1 MEGAMNDVV
10 LLAAM
15 VAAAGSAEFKAGST
29 FRECPDCPEMVVV
42 PAGSYMMGSPHQE
55 AGRGADEGPRRR
67 VDIAAPFGVSRFEI
81 GRAQY
86 EAFLRATEHPV
97 SGNCI
102 TDRRKQGDW
111 KPDADTNLRDPG
123 FPQADNHPVACVSWN
138 DAKAYVGWLNSK
150 TGGGYRLLSEAEW
163 EYAARA
169 GSTDA
174 YPWGDKPSDGC
185 AFMNGTDRT
194 FRTKYRA
201 LSYVQDLGCDD
212 GALNTA
218 PVGSYRPNAFGIHD
232 MIGNVGEW
240 VEDCSAPSYEGLD
253 STPTPRAGTC
263 VKRVVRGGSWG
274 TIARQLRVAERLNY
288 APTDADDSIGIRVA
302 KTLAN

>member
-1 MEGAMNDVV
+1 MI
-10 LLAAM
+10 
-15 VAAAGSAEFKAGST
+15 
-29 FRECPDCPEMVVV
+29 VV
-42 PAGSYMMGSPHQE
+42 PAGSFIMGSPADE
-55 AGRGADEGPRRR
+55 PGRAADEGPQRR
-67 VDIAAPFGVSRFEI
+67 VDIPKPFAVSRLEI
-81 GRAQY
+81 SRAQY
-86 EAFLRATEHPV
+86 DAFLRATGHPV

-111 KPDADTNLRDPG
+111 KPDAQTNLRDTG
-123 FPQADNHPVACVSWN
+123 FAQTDNHPVVCVSWN

-150 TGGGYRLLSEAEW
+150 TRGGYRLLTEAEW
-163 EYAARA
+163 EYVARA
-169 GSTDA
+169 GSTAA

-194 FRTKYRA
+194 FRTYYPA
-201 LSYVQDLGCDD
+201 LTYVQDLGCDD
-212 GALNTA
+212 GALKTA
-218 PVGSYRPNAFGIHD
+218 PAGSYRANGLGVHD

-253 STPTPRAGTC
+253 STPAPRTGNCA
-263 VKRVVRGGSWG
+263 KRVVRGGSWG

-302 KTLAN
+302 RTLP